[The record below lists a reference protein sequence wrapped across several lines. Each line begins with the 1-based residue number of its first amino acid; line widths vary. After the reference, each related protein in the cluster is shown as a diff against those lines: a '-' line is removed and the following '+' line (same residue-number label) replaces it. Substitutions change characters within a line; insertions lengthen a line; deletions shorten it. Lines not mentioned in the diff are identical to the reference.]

1 MREFDNFTLPNQQTN
16 MNGLI
21 KGDLK
26 KMEKFPGT
34 IRPEDITVNKFYVNA
49 GSANDLVRISNQIEC
64 KLKSYGI
71 QADKIQ
77 SLIIALVEA
86 INNAQQHGYL
96 FAKDKIVVINLFKI
110 NDAYF
115 WLGVESMG
123 EPIPLKKIISLLNEN
138 NPLKSGARS
147 GRGYILM
154 KNAVDVLYVS
164 HYEFYTE
171 VFLGIFKEKDMNN

>member
-1 MREFDNFTLPNQQTN
+1 MKDFDNLTLQNQHSTI
-16 MNGLI
+16 NGLI
-21 KGDLK
+21 KGDFKEIK
-26 KMEKFPGT
+26 KSPQT
-34 IRPEDITVNKFYVNA
+34 IRLEDIKINKFTVNASSV
-49 GSANDLVRISNQIEC
+49 NDLVQISNQIEC